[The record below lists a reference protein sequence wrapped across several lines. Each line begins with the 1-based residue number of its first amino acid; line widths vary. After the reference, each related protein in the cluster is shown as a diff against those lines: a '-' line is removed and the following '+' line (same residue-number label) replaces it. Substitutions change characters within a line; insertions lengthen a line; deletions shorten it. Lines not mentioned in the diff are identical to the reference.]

1 MDMRLSLDRDF
12 MELAKKDIF
21 NQEGEDGLPENLK
34 NNPMYRQYKAFK
46 FQPKLV
52 KSSNKLIGMLAS
64 VNEVEASLSTGV
76 RQNPMKDSGIETIRT
91 LKEIQQC
98 P

>member
-1 MDMRLSLDRDF
+1 
-12 MELAKKDIF
+12 
-21 NQEGEDGLPENLK
+21 
-34 NNPMYRQYKAFK
+34 MYRQYKAFK